1 MGTAAEKMQ
10 CMLATQWLSAS
21 NLVTAAITTY
31 NLEEVRQSNTLLLM
45 PFLPDVVDE
54 ATARAAAE
62 KKQR

>member
-10 CMLATQWLSAS
+10 YILATQWLSAS
-21 NLVTAAITTY
+21 NLVAAAITTY
-31 NLEEVRQSNTLLLM
+31 NLEEVRHSNTLLLM

-54 ATARAAAE
+54 ATARAASE